1 MIGNIPEKDL
11 AMLEERI
18 KRSSKSRP
26 QEPEPIG
33 TLWVKILKK
42 LTESKKKIKFQT
54 AKKAVLTEELKLR
67 TEI

>member
-42 LTESKKKIKFQT
+42 LTESKKIKFQT